1 VFDGF
6 DRHEKTAGA
15 RHARRLSRSIS
26 GGGLR
31 PCADDLLPIPFPD
44 RSRENGAG
52 YSLSGDN
59 PMAIRMAFAR
69 LSFLLALAS
78 APLLAAAGN
87 PKATMVAPSFDG
99 PTQIGFSTDQVSK
112 WTDLP
117 LGTYRVPNSDVIISG
132 HQKGGAAPMLLFG
145 LIGMAVQSGINAGNG
160 KEAMASAER
169 ALTFSIDEEAKA
181 KLVAA
186 LADPAYAGK
195 FTVDTTADRRFDV
208 TGAVVMS
215 FANELEALPYVT
227 LRVKL
232 MGKGGKSKL
241 WTTRYIASSGA
252 RRPILGAGS
261 WTENGGE
268 ALRPQVS
275 TLLDLAI
282 QTMLKDI
289 ATPYPREEASLTNVH
304 GFFVHVNK
312 PLQVVGYKLSEE
324 DGRMLFLPKLGTS
337 IVFAG
342 VNVLDTASVWQQ
354 PAGKKDRPLKLLK
367 PDDPTLAGIAPKA
380 VAPVAGAAQN
390 AVLEAFALPESAE
403 AEVLE
408 AEAPEGAT
416 AEEATPEEATP
427 QEATPLERTPNAA

>member
-1 VFDGF
+1 M
-6 DRHEKTAGA
+6 TI
-15 RHARRLSRSIS
+15 RR
-26 GGGLR
+26 
-31 PCADDLLPIPFPD
+31 
-44 RSRENGAG
+44 
-52 YSLSGDN
+52 
-59 PMAIRMAFAR
+59 AFAR
-69 LSFLLALAS
+69 LSFLLALAGV
-78 APLLAAAGN
+78 PLLALAGN

-145 LIGMAVQSGINAGNG
+145 LIGVAVQSGINSSHG
-160 KEAMASAER
+160 KEAMASAEQ
-169 ALTFSIDEEAKA
+169 ALTFSIDEEAKT
-181 KLVAA
+181 KLAAA

-195 FTVDTTADRRFDV
+195 FTVDATADRKFDV

-261 WTENGGE
+261 WTENNGE

-275 TLLDLAI
+275 RLLDLAI

-324 DGRMLFLPKLGTS
+324 DGRMLFLPKLGTT

-354 PAGKKDRPLKLLK
+354 PAGKKDKPLKLLK

-380 VAPVAGAAQN
+380 VAPVAGAVESA
-390 AVLEAFALPESAE
+390 AVEAPAVPEAAE

-408 AEAPEGAT
+408 AEAPAEAAEAAT
-416 AEEATPEEATP
+416 VEEATPPAATP
-427 QEATPLERTPNAA
+427 PERTPAAA

>member
-1 VFDGF
+1 MRQRLCVSDVLGRRGKAAGLSPPYGF
-6 DRHEKTAGA
+6 LFRFQVAGF
-15 RHARRLSRSIS
+15 
-26 GGGLR
+26 GLR
-31 PCADDLLPIPFPD
+31 LLPVPFPC
-44 RSRENGAG
+44 RTRENDVG
-52 YSLSGDN
+52 YSLTGDN
-59 PMAIRMAFAR
+59 PMTICRAFAR

-78 APLLAAAGN
+78 APLLAVAGN

-99 PTQIGFSTDQVSK
+99 PTQIAFSTDQVSK

-145 LIGMAVQSGINAGNG
+145 LIGVAVQSGINAGNG
-160 KEAMASAER
+160 KEAMASAEQ
-169 ALTFSIDEEAKA
+169 ALTFSIDGEAKT
-181 KLVAA
+181 KLAAA

-195 FTVDTTADRRFDV
+195 FTVDATPDRRFDV

-268 ALRPQVS
+268 ALRPHVS
-275 TLLDLAI
+275 RLLDLAI

-380 VAPVAGAAQN
+380 VAPVADQ
-390 AVLEAFALPESAE
+390 VESAAVE
-403 AEVLE
+403 APPVPEAAETDVLE
-408 AEAPEGAT
+408 AEAPEEA
-416 AEEATPEEATP
+416 AADEATPEEATP
-427 QEATPLERTPNAA
+427 PERTPNGA

>member
-1 VFDGF
+1 M
-6 DRHEKTAGA
+6 TI
-15 RHARRLSRSIS
+15 RS
-26 GGGLR
+26 
-31 PCADDLLPIPFPD
+31 
-44 RSRENGAG
+44 
-52 YSLSGDN
+52 
-59 PMAIRMAFAR
+59 AFAR

-78 APLLAAAGN
+78 APLLALAGN

-145 LIGMAVQSGINAGNG
+145 LIGMAVQSGINADNG

-181 KLVAA
+181 KLAAA

-195 FTVDTTADRRFDV
+195 FTADATPDRRFDV

-324 DGRMLFLPKLGTS
+324 EGRMLFLPKLGTS

-367 PDDPTLAGIAPKA
+367 LDDPTLAGIAPKA
-380 VAPVAGAAQN
+380 VAGAAQN
-390 AVLEAFALPESAE
+390 AVLEAFALPESAA

-408 AEAPEGAT
+408 AEAPEET
-416 AEEATPEEATP
+416 MTEDTTTQETPP
-427 QEATPLERTPNAA
+427 QETPPPVRTPNAA

>member
-1 VFDGF
+1 
-6 DRHEKTAGA
+6 
-15 RHARRLSRSIS
+15 
-26 GGGLR
+26 
-31 PCADDLLPIPFPD
+31 
-44 RSRENGAG
+44 
-52 YSLSGDN
+52 
-59 PMAIRMAFAR
+59 MAIRMAFAR

>member
-1 VFDGF
+1 M
-6 DRHEKTAGA
+6 TI
-15 RHARRLSRSIS
+15 RR
-26 GGGLR
+26 
-31 PCADDLLPIPFPD
+31 
-44 RSRENGAG
+44 
-52 YSLSGDN
+52 
-59 PMAIRMAFAR
+59 AFAR

-78 APLLAAAGN
+78 VPLHALAGT
-87 PKATMVAPSFDG
+87 PKATLVAPSFDG
-99 PTQIGFSTDQVSK
+99 PTQIAFSTDQVSK

-145 LIGMAVQSGINAGNG
+145 LIGVAVQSGINASHG
-160 KEAMASAER
+160 KEAMASAEQ
-169 ALTFSIDEEAKA
+169 ALTFSIDEEAKE
-181 KLVAA
+181 KLAAA

-195 FTVDTTADRRFDV
+195 FTADATADRRFDV

-252 RRPILGAGS
+252 RRPIAGAGS

-275 TLLDLAI
+275 RLLDLAI

-324 DGRMLFLPKLGTS
+324 DGRMLFLPKLGTT

-342 VNVLDTASVWQQ
+342 VNVLDTGSVWQQ
-354 PAGKKDRPLKLLK
+354 PADKKDRPLKLLK

-380 VAPVAGAAQN
+380 VAPVAETAGGGAAEAA
-390 AVLEAFALPESAE
+390 AVPEAAE
-403 AEVLE
+403 AEALE
-408 AEAPEGAT
+408 AAAPEEAT
-416 AEEATPEEATP
+416 AEEAMPEEATLP
-427 QEATPLERTPNAA
+427 ERTPAAA

>member
-1 VFDGF
+1 MTV
-6 DRHEKTAGA
+6 RK
-15 RHARRLSRSIS
+15 
-26 GGGLR
+26 
-31 PCADDLLPIPFPD
+31 
-44 RSRENGAG
+44 
-52 YSLSGDN
+52 
-59 PMAIRMAFAR
+59 AFAHI
-69 LSFLLALAS
+69 SFMLVLVGFPLHVLA
-78 APLLAAAGN
+78 GT
-87 PKATMVAPSFDG
+87 PKATIVAPSIDG

-145 LIGMAVQSGINAGNG
+145 LIGVAVQSGINASHG
-160 KEAMASAER
+160 KEAMASAEQ

-181 KLVAA
+181 KLAAA
-186 LADPAYAGK
+186 LADPAYADK
-195 FTVDTTADRRFDV
+195 FTVDATPDRRFDV

-252 RRPILGAGS
+252 RRPIVGAGS
-261 WTENGGE
+261 WTENDGE

-275 TLLDLAI
+275 RLLDLAI

-289 ATPYPREEASLTNVH
+289 ATPYPREEASLTKVH

-342 VNVLDTASVWQQ
+342 VNVLDTDSVWQQ

-380 VAPVAGAAQN
+380 VAPVTEAAEGGAVEAP
-390 AVLEAFALPESAE
+390 AVPEAAE
-403 AEVLE
+403 ADVLE
-408 AEAPEGAT
+408 AEAPD
-416 AEEATPEEATP
+416 EATQ
-427 QEATPLERTPNAA
+427 QEAAPPERTPATV